1 MRKILQSSLICFFL
15 ASTLSAEVDSLKYL
29 NRADTIYLKLSNM
42 QEKLIEHRLVGEQT
56 LYALSRYYG
65 MTVNEIFDY
74 NPNLNRNNYGEGVR
88 VNIPVPTISII
99 TKIPLTRSQS
109 DYIPVCYRVRKSDTL
124 YKLSKNY
131 FGIPMDTLVSLNNL
145 MDNTLS
151 LGQVLHI
158 GWLSRAGIPKT
169 DRRIKGGLLDKK
181 NMLLAKKYEKD
192 AEGKRE
198 YKDKGIA
205 YWQQNGVKSV
215 DLYAMHRKA
224 KIGSIIAVNNPMTK
238 RTVYAKVIARIPDA
252 IYPETV
258 AVVVSTRVAKLLGG
272 KDSRF
277 YVKVKYIRY

>member
-1 MRKILQSSLICFFL
+1 MRKFL
-15 ASTLSAEVDSLKYL
+15 LPGLFCLFLSTVLSAEGDSLKYL
-29 NRADTIYLKLSNM
+29 NKADTIYLKLSDM
-42 QEKLIEHRLVGEQT
+42 QEKLIEHRLEGEQT

-65 MTVNEIFDY
+65 MTVNAIFDY
-74 NPNLNRNNYGEGVR
+74 NPSLNRNNYGEGVS

-99 TKIPLTRSQS
+99 THIPPSRSEA
-109 DYIPVCYRVRKSDTL
+109 DYIPLCYRVRKSDTL

-131 FGIPMDTLVSLNNL
+131 FGISMDTLIELNDL
-145 MDNTLS
+145 TDNTLS

-169 DRRIKGGLLDKK
+169 DRRAKSGLLDKK
-181 NMLLAKKYEKD
+181 NMLLAKKYERD
-192 AEGKRE
+192 IEGKRE
-198 YKDKGIA
+198 YSHKGIA

-224 KIGSIIAVNNPMTK
+224 KIGSIIEVTNPMNK
-238 RTVYAKVIARIPDA
+238 RIVYARVIARLPES

-277 YVKVKYIRY
+277 FVKVKYIR